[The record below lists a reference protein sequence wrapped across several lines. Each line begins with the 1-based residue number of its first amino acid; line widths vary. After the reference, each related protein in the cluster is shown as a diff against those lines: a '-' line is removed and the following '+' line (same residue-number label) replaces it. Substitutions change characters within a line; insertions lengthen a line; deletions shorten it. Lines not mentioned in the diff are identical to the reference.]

1 MERQRNDRATIGRIA
16 ETRPRS
22 LGAASI
28 RLPLLYLKAL
38 FTPSARFFAAEGE
51 RASWGLVWIQ
61 IILLILIPGLLAFF
75 RSLDLSSAARDA
87 TSSQAIGDLLSA
99 LTVSTTLVGII
110 AQILIVPLLFF
121 FGLIVE
127 FLIAR
132 AFRGQ
137 GRLVWQGHAALLYQV
152 PLAIISSAI
161 STIFLAIH
169 LPLAVRLSLYP
180 IINLALFIYGLF
192 LNIMAIEGVHRLTR
206 GRSTLVVI
214 VTYAV
219 FALIIMLL
227 LIVLARAIVSALH
240 TT

>member
-1 MERQRNDRATIGRIA
+1 MERQRIDRAPVGGIA
-16 ETRPRS
+16 EARPRS

-28 RLPLLYLKAL
+28 RLPLLWLKSL

-51 RASWGLVWIQ
+51 RATWGLVWIQ
-61 IILLILIPGLLAFF
+61 ILLLILIPGVLAFL
-75 RSLDLSSAARDA
+75 RSLDRSSAARDA
-87 TSSQAIGDLLSA
+87 TNSQAVGDLLSA
-99 LTVSTTLVGII
+99 LTISTTLVGII

-132 AFRGQ
+132 AFQGQ

-161 STIFLAIH
+161 SSLFLAIH

-180 IINLALFIYGLF
+180 IINLAFFIYSIF
-192 LNIMAIEGVHRLTR
+192 LNIVAIEGVHRLTR

-219 FALIIMLL
+219 FALIIIVLL
-227 LIVLARAIVSALH
+227 VILARAIVSALH

>member
-1 MERQRNDRATIGRIA
+1 MERQRNDRVTGDRIA

-22 LGAASI
+22 LGAASV

-38 FTPSARFFAAEGE
+38 FTPSARFFAEEGE

-61 IILLILIPGLLAFF
+61 IILLVLIPGLLAFF
-75 RSLDLSSAARDA
+75 RSLDHSSAARDA
-87 TSSQAIGDLLSA
+87 TNSQAIGDLLSA

-127 FLIAR
+127 FLIAK
-132 AFRGQ
+132 AFSGQ

-152 PLAIISSAI
+152 PLAIIGSAI

-180 IINLALFIYGLF
+180 IISIALFIYGLF
-192 LNIMAIEGVHRLTR
+192 LNIMAIGGVHRLTR
-206 GRSTLVVI
+206 GRSTLVVV
-214 VTYAV
+214 VTYVV
-219 FALIIMLL
+219 FALIVILL
-227 LIVLARAIVSALH
+227 LVVLARSIVSALH